1 MLLRFATLCVTVSCL
16 FSTAFAFDLQGH
28 RGARGLMP
36 ENTLPAF
43 AAALSIGVST
53 LELDVGITA
62 DGQVV
67 VSHDSALNPNSARS
81 ADGAW
86 VAPDQLIKDL
96 PLAALQT
103 YDVGRIKP
111 DSRAASRF
119 SEQKVVDG
127 TMIPTLDQVFD
138 LVKRSGND
146 SVRLNI
152 ETKINPE
159 RPENTVSP
167 EMFVE
172 TLLAVIDA
180 QQFQSR
186 VTIQSFDWR
195 TLQLVQARAP
205 DIETV
210 YLTAQQDWLDN
221 VKPFDGKPSPWSA
234 GFNLAQYDGN
244 VPAMVKA
251 SGGAVWSPFSGDV
264 TKERIE
270 QAQALGLKVIP
281 WTVNETDAMAALL
294 DAGVDGLITDYPDR
308 LRALMQDRKMAVPQA
323 TPVTP

>member
-16 FSTAFAFDLQGH
+16 FSSAFAFDLQGH

-67 VSHDSALNPNSARS
+67 VSHDSALNPNLVRN

-96 PLAALQT
+96 PLAALQA

-127 TMIPTLDQVFD
+127 TEIPTLAQVFD
-138 LVKRSGND
+138 LVTRSGND

-152 ETKINPE
+152 ETKINPD
-159 RPENTVSP
+159 RAENTVSP
-167 EMFVE
+167 EIFVE
-172 TLLAVIDA
+172 KLLAVIDA

-195 TLQLVQARAP
+195 TLQLVQASAP
-205 DIETV
+205 DIGTV

-221 VKPFDGKPSPWSA
+221 VKPVDGKPSPWSA

-251 SGGAVWSPFSGDV
+251 AGGAVWSPFSGDV

-281 WTVNETDAMAALL
+281 WTVNETDAMAALI

-308 LRALMQDRKMAVPQA
+308 LRALMQDRKMAVPQV